1 MAHILIDGYNLIAKM
16 EGISG
21 NLEAQRER
29 FIRTLSQ
36 YRGQKNHTITV
47 VFDGEKGGCITE
59 THECHMGINISF
71 SRLGEKADDII
82 KKMVKGHEEEYTVI
96 TSDKEVA
103 SFAESCGH
111 TAIPSEEFIPKL
123 RYENRTEPVTG
134 PVIWKDEEETGYST
148 FTTRKKG
155 NPRKL
160 SKTAR
165 RRKQRLDRL

>member
-21 NLEAQRER
+21 NLEPQRER
-29 FIRTLSQ
+29 FIRRLSE
-36 YRGQKNHTITV
+36 YRAQKGHSITV
-47 VFDGEKGGCITE
+47 VFDGEKGGWITE
-59 THECHMGINISF
+59 SHERTLGINITF

-82 KKMVKGHEEEYTVI
+82 KRMVKEHDEEYTVI

-103 SFAESCGH
+103 SFAESSGH

-123 RYENRTEPVTG
+123 QLDSRIG
-134 PVIWKDEEETGYST
+134 PEIDKDEDIEQQTL
-148 FTTRKKG
+148 TTRKKG

-160 SKTAR
+160 SKAAR

>member
-1 MAHILIDGYNLIAKM
+1 MVHILIDGYNLIAKM

-36 YRGQKNHTITV
+36 YKAHKNHEITV
-47 VFDGEKGGCITE
+47 IFDGEKGGCITE
-59 THECHMGINISF
+59 NHERLMGINISF

-82 KKMVKGHEEEYTVI
+82 KKMVKEHEEDYTVI

-103 SFAESCGH
+103 SFAEGCGH

-123 RYENRTEPVTG
+123 RYENRTEPV
-134 PVIWKDEEETGYST
+134 ILKDEEETGYST

>member
-21 NLEAQRER
+21 NLEPQRER
-29 FIRTLSQ
+29 FIRRLSE
-36 YRGQKNHTITV
+36 YRAQKGHSITV
-47 VFDGEKGGCITE
+47 VFDGEKGGWITE
-59 THECHMGINISF
+59 SHERTLGINITF

-82 KKMVKGHEEEYTVI
+82 KRMVKEHDEEYTVI

-103 SFAESCGH
+103 SFAESSGH
-111 TAIPSEEFIPKL
+111 TSIPSEEFIPKL
-123 RYENRTEPVTG
+123 RLDSRIG
-134 PVIWKDEEETGYST
+134 PEIDKDEDPEQRTV
-148 FTTRKKG
+148 TTRKKG

-160 SKTAR
+160 SKAAR